1 MPYEPSSAVS
11 GEVQD
16 VIISP
21 CAVESVRLGDLSQMV
36 VAAPREAQA
45 NLRSFHQKS
54 VNPLLEALGG
64 VTR

>member
-1 MPYEPSSAVS
+1 M
-11 GEVQD
+11 
-16 VIISP
+16 IISP